1 MTRFADLIDAF
12 RPAEGP
18 PPTTLMAFFRWALA
32 GSMP

>member
-18 PPTTLMAFFRWALA
+18 PPTTLMAFLKRKR
-32 GSMP
+32 PDI